1 VRISAK
7 ADYAVRA
14 VVHLAAAAVEGAGG
28 DGAPVKAQAIADEQD
43 IPVRFLL
50 GIMNE
55 LRVSG
60 LVRSQ
65 RGADGGF
72 VLARPAAEIAV
83 ADVIRA
89 VEGPLANVSDL
100 RPDEIDYTGSAA
112 ALKDVWI
119 AVRASLRRVLE
130 TTTIAAVASGKLPS
144 AVTSLTRDD
153 DAWLPH

>member
-14 VVHLAAAAVEGAGG
+14 VVHLAATS
-28 DGAPVKAQAIADEQD
+28 DGQGTPVKAQTIAEEQD

-50 GIMNE
+50 GILNE

-65 RGADGGF
+65 RGAEGGF
-72 VLARPAAEIAV
+72 ALARPAKEIAV

-100 RPDEIDYTGSAA
+100 RPDELEYSGSAA

-130 TTTIAAVASGKLPS
+130 TTTIADVAAGKLPR
-144 AVTSLTRDD
+144 AVTSLVADD
-153 DAWLPH
+153 GAWEPR